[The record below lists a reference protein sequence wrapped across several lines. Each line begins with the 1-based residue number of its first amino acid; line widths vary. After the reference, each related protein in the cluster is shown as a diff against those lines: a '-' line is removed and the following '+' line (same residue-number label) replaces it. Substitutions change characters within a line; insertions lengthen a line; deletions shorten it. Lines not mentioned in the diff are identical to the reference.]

1 MPTTKTR
8 KPKTAEAAP
17 PVSNVPV
24 FTKRNILTF
33 QRYAKRRDF
42 EDYLI
47 SFGVDTTLRTA
58 GGPARLSGLLLK
70 LVKLR
75 AQPGK
80 FLPRALERSR
90 IDHPPGSGLH

>member
-33 QRYAKRRDF
+33 QRYAKRRDLLSVLL
-42 EDYLI
+42 EDGKEYTMEQVDSLLQNFFKKGKVHISTSFRLRMQAPPSLI
-47 SFGVDTTLRTA
+47 VVLR
-58 GGPARLSGLLLK
+58 PSPLK
-70 LVKLR
+70 
-75 AQPGK
+75 
-80 FLPRALERSR
+80 
-90 IDHPPGSGLH
+90 

>member
-33 QRYAKRRDF
+33 QRSVVL
-42 EDYLI
+42 EDGKEYTMEQ
-47 SFGVDTTLRTA
+47 VD
-58 GGPARLSGLLLK
+58 SLLQNFFK
-70 LVKLR
+70 K
-75 AQPGK
+75 GK
-80 FLPRALERSR
+80 VN
-90 IDHPPGSGLH
+90 